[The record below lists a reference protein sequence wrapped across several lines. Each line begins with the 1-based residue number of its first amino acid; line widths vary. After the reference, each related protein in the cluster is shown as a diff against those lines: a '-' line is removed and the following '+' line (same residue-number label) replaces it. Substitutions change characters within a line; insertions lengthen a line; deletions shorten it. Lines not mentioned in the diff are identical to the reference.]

1 MLEINFLAV
10 AISGVV
16 AVILGALWYGPLFG
30 KPWMEMVGLTKES
43 MKSMSMSPVV
53 AMLGGLVGALA
64 TAFVLSQY
72 LALAESMTGVAG
84 IELALTTAFWIWL
97 GFYVPVTAGSLL
109 WEGKTWKLFA
119 LNASYYLVVLIIN
132 SCIIVLWK

>member
-1 MLEINFLAV
+1 MLEINFIAV